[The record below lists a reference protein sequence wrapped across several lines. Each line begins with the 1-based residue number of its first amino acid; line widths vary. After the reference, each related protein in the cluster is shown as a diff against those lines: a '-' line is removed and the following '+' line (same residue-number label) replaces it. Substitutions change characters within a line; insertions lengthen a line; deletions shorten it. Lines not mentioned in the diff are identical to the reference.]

1 MQIKFRHSI
10 LITGLLSLIISL
22 FNSSCSSTKLVG
34 EDEYLLNKLT
44 IECDN
49 PAIDE
54 RDLEAAMK
62 QKPNSKTL
70 GLFRFHLG
78 AYNLFHPKDTSKH
91 PPKLITKIGNVIGEA
106 PVIYESSL
114 HYKSRKNL
122 ENYLQKKGYY
132 DAVIVDTMTINPQNE
147 KKASLSFKITSGEA
161 YRIHQMKYDIIDP
174 FVKDIVLSDT
184 TKALVKSGDIFDMDK
199 LLSERERILLLMK
212 NEGYYYFNQSNIHY
226 YADTALNK
234 NMVDLTLTIKKSF
247 DADRYFLE
255 EIFTRQSIK
264 EVYIYVNFDRGRF
277 AVEKNAYLA
286 SLDTLHYG
294 DFTFLVDGK
303 MKIKPEVILQA
314 NYIKPGDDYNLDN
327 ITQTQKHLSS
337 LKQFKGINIQFTKS
351 EAYIRDVWNAENPW
365 LDTHIFLSP
374 SARQSYTVEA
384 EGTNSS
390 GAYGIAG
397 VLTYQNRNIF
407 RGAEILST
415 KFTGSLQTFT
425 SDEDTQDRF
434 LNTLELGAEIKLD
447 VPKLILPLQSERF
460 IKQHNPGTNIRFSF
474 NHQDRFDYTRTLGN
488 ATFGYTF
495 HSKNGF
501 FRHSINPI
509 EYYTV
514 KIFDFDPGF
523 QAQIDSLY
531 IRYSFENQL
540 ITAMSWDMVYN
551 NQNIKKSRNHW
562 YIWTNLETS
571 GNLMRALGPHIGL
584 ERSESNA
591 FKLFEL
597 EFAQYIKADIDARF
611 YQEVDKKQSIV
622 YRLYLGAGIPFGNST
637 QGMPFVKKYYI
648 GGANDIRAWQV
659 RTLGPGSY
667 SGGALFNQIADM
679 KLLMN
684 LEYRFDII
692 SFLKG
697 ALFLDAGNIWALD
710 KSDDREG
717 ALFEAN
723 RFYKE
728 IAIGTGIGFRLDF
741 SFFILRFD
749 FGMPIYDPA
758 YPEGQRWLS
767 TFDQVNLNDF
777 TLNFGIGYPF

>member
-1 MQIKFRHSI
+1 M
-10 LITGLLSLIISL
+10 
-22 FNSSCSSTKLVG
+22 G
-34 EDEYLLNKLT
+34 EDEHLLNKLT
-44 IECDN
+44 IECDD
-49 PAIDE
+49 PSIATK
-54 RDLEAAMK
+54 DLDASMK

-91 PPKLITKIGNVIGEA
+91 PPKWITKIGNVIGEP
-106 PVIYESSL
+106 PVIYENAL
-114 HYKSRKNL
+114 HYKSRNNL
-122 ENYLQKKGYY
+122 ENYLEKKGYY
-132 DAVIVDTMTINPQNE
+132 DAVIEDSLMVNQKNS
-147 KKASLSFKITSGEA
+147 KKASLSFKITAGKP
-161 YRIHQMKYDIIDP
+161 YMVNQMEYDIIDP

-184 TKALVKSGDIFDMDK
+184 SKALIKKGDIFDMDQ
-199 LLSERERILLLMK
+199 LLSERERILYLMK
-212 NEGYYYFNQSNIHY
+212 NDGYYYFNPSNIHY
-226 YADTALNK
+226 YADTALDGNLV
-234 NMVDLTLTIKKSF
+234 NLTLTIKKSF

-255 EIFTRQSIK
+255 EIFTRQTIK
-264 EVYIYVNFDRGRF
+264 EVYFYVNFDRGRY
-277 AVEKNAYLA
+277 AVEKEAYLA
-286 SLDTLHYG
+286 TMDTIRHG

-303 MKIKPEVILQA
+303 LKIKPEVILQA
-314 NYIKPGDDYNLDN
+314 NFIKPEDDYNLDN

-337 LKQFKGINIQFTKS
+337 LKQFKGINIQFIES
-351 EAYIRDVWNAENPW
+351 EAYVRDVWNAENPW
-365 LDTHIFLSP
+365 LDAHIFLSP
-374 SARQSYTVEA
+374 SERQTYSITA

-390 GAYGIAG
+390 GNYGLAG
-397 VLTYQNRNIF
+397 VVTYQNRNIF
-407 RGAEILST
+407 RGAETFST
-415 KFTGSLQTFT
+415 KLSGSMQTLAG
-425 SDEDTQDRF
+425 DEELGEHRF
-434 LNTLELGAEIKLD
+434 LNTLELGAEVKLD

-460 IKQHNPGTNIRFSF
+460 IKEHNPKTNIIFSF
-474 NHQDRFDYTRTLGN
+474 NHQDRPDYTRTLGN

-495 HSKNGF
+495 YSKNRQ

-514 KIFDFDPGF
+514 KIFDFDPEF
-523 QAQIDSLY
+523 REQIDSLY

-540 ITAMSWDMVYN
+540 ITAMSWDMLFN
-551 NQNIKKSRNHW
+551 NQNIKKTRNHW
-562 YIWTNLETS
+562 FIWTNLETS
-571 GNLMRALGPHIGL
+571 GNLMRSLGSKL
-584 ERSESNA
+584 ELEQSSAEA

-611 YQEVDKKQSIV
+611 YQEIDKRQNMV
-622 YRLYLGAGIPFGNST
+622 YRLFIGAGIPYGNST

-684 LEYRFDII
+684 MEYRFDII

-697 ALFLDAGNIWALD
+697 ALFIDAGNIWALD

-717 ALFEAN
+717 ALFDPN

-728 IAIGTGIGFRLDF
+728 IAIGTGLGFRLDF
-741 SFFILRFD
+741 SFFIMRFD

-758 YPEGQRWLS
+758 SPEDKRWLS
-767 TFDQVNLNDF
+767 EFDKLELNDF